1 MYHEDL
7 KCSHIMFCMP
17 VLTHNH
23 EDLFEVF
30 SVRISFLKFFCIIF
44 RYIYIYIYIYILVTD
59 VRPTRVQN
67 IGIHIYCRMYI
78 DKR

>member
-44 RYIYIYIYIYILVTD
+44 RYIYIYIYIYISNGCAPYA
-59 VRPTRVQN
+59 RAKHR
-67 IGIHIYCRMYI
+67 YSYI
-78 DKR
+78 L

>member
-44 RYIYIYIYIYILVTD
+44 RYIYIYIY
-59 VRPTRVQN
+59 
-67 IGIHIYCRMYI
+67 
-78 DKR
+78 